1 MSYWSGSPSQFYEEA
16 EVQDSCQG
24 AETNTGISD
33 RSLENPSTK
42 KDSNVRQTTC
52 SFLFLLFFF

>member
-1 MSYWSGSPSQFYEEA
+1 MNEEA

-33 RSLENPSTK
+33 RSLENPQK
-42 KDSNVRQTTC
+42 KI
-52 SFLFLLFFF
+52 LI

>member
-1 MSYWSGSPSQFYEEA
+1 MNEEA

-33 RSLENPSTK
+33 RSLDYPPTK
-42 KDSNVRQTTC
+42 KDSNIRQTTC
-52 SFLFLLFFF
+52 SFLFLFFFFLILI